1 VELVQKGRID
11 PVVERLG
18 YKLFGSGLR
27 LALCCWIRS
36 RKVDQFRYSDVAA
49 EFSRQTSN
57 VEEQFERLVA
67 LGMIERLIA
76 GKGAALYR
84 RLDSPWWRIIDQ
96 ATKSLSQETL
106 RSRKA
111 KTAS

>member
-1 VELVQKGRID
+1 VELVRQGRID
-11 PVVERLG
+11 PAVERLG
-18 YKLFGSGLR
+18 QKLFGSGLR

-67 LGMIERLIA
+67 LAMIERLVA

-96 ATKSLSQETL
+96 AITSLNRESQQD
-106 RSRKA
+106 RKA
-111 KTAS
+111 KTAN